1 MRNKAFTRQ
10 CCVCKTH
17 HPKNELLRFTIE
29 KGEVVLDKDQN
40 LQGRGIYICKNKNC
54 LNIAKKKNLIN
65 KGLKVSGSIEI
76 YNLALEEIE

>member
-10 CCVCKTH
+10 CCVCRTH
-17 HPKNELLRFTIE
+17 HQKNELLRFVIQDDQ
-29 KGEVVLDKDQN
+29 VVLDKKQN
-40 LQGRGIYICKNKNC
+40 IQGRGIYICKNIEC

-76 YNLALEEIE
+76 YDLARDELK